1 MPTTQIVIQYISQ
14 TGKILLYSSPLLFAT
29 WLVFLY
35 YKWKPYP
42 IEAIIIEK
50 RDKNLIKTNDR
61 LGRYEDK
68 FSGMTGYKFLKCKD
82 KIPIAD
88 LDWILHNVNVP
99 TNMFERFVNFL
110 RATSGTII
118 LFKYGSKQYKPIRI
132 GEGTN
137 AKIELIESKDK
148 KGNQIFY
155 YTYLP
160 LDPRDKLRNIDFEVV
175 DWDNMNFM
183 TQEIR
188 ASIDRRKRQKD
199 WMYTIGIP
207 AMMIAGAA
215 LAALIMIKFGYDYG
229 IDLSSPPNQV
239 QTNGQTTQQDV
250 SDAIPVIGS
259 LIPGG

>member
-1 MPTTQIVIQYISQ
+1 MVTAAIVINYISQ
-14 TGKILLYSSPLLFAT
+14 VGKILLYSSPLLFAG
-29 WLVFLY
+29 WLVFLNF
-35 YKWKPYP
+35 KWKKHP

-68 FSGMTGYKFLKCKD
+68 FSGMTGYYFLKNKD

-99 TNMFERFVNFL
+99 TNIFERFVNLL
-110 RATSGTII
+110 RGTSGTIF
-118 LFKYGSKQYKPIRI
+118 LFKYGSKQYKPMKI
-132 GEGTN
+132 GEGVN
-137 AKIELIESKDK
+137 AKIELVEHRDNH
-148 KGNQIFY
+148 GNSLFH
-155 YTYLP
+155 YTYIP

-199 WMYTIGIP
+199 WMYTLGIP
-207 AMMIAGAA
+207 AIMIAGAA
-215 LAALIMIKFGYDYG
+215 LVALIMIKFGYDYAT
-229 IDLSSPPNQV
+229 SFPS
-239 QTNGQTTQQDV
+239 QTQTTNTQTTQQDV
-250 SDAIPVIGS
+250 SNAVPVIGS